1 MKFEE
6 LNNRLE
12 NTLAELGRE
21 GYTEKQEKLIKLSKQ
36 GKNQLIFTSIDQE
49 LIDGLHF
56 ISFMRAP
63 EMLEGSPRVLWIT
76 PSWESAREKVKSFQQ
91 LMKRTDVTIEIADDK
106 GKIIEQ
112 RNAIFEGAEIIIGNP
127 KRMLELYNQNGI
139 HINQLSLV
147 IIDQLET
154 LCKDPLILQAIRRI
168 SESLPKCQK
177 ILLAE
182 GTHNRLEAFCEDIC
196 TFYETSEL

>member
-177 ILLAE
+177 ILLSE

>member
-6 LNNRLE
+6 LNSRLE
-12 NTLAELGRE
+12 NVLAELGIE
-21 GYTEKQEKLIKLSKQ
+21 GYTEKQQKLIKLSKQ
-36 GKNQLIFTSIDQE
+36 GKNQLIFTGIDQE
-49 LIDGLHF
+49 LIDGLHYL
-56 ISFMRAP
+56 SFMRAP

-76 PSWESAREKVKSFQQ
+76 PSWESAREKVKSFQR
-91 LMKRTDVTIEIADDK
+91 LMKRADVTIEIADDK

-112 RNAIFEGAEIIIGNP
+112 RNAIFEGSEILIGNP
-127 KRMLELYNQNGI
+127 KRLLELYNQNGI

-147 IIDQLET
+147 IIDQAET

-177 ILLAE
+177 LIFSE
-182 GTHNRLEAFCEDIC
+182 GTHTRLEGFCEDIC

>member
-12 NTLAELGRE
+12 NTLVESGRE

-36 GKNQLIFTSIDQE
+36 GKNQLIFTTMDPE

-63 EMLEGSPRVLWIT
+63 EMLEGSPRVLWFT
-76 PSWESAREKVKSFQQ
+76 PSWESAREKVKSFHQ

-127 KRMLELYNQNGI
+127 KRLLELYNQNGI
-139 HINQLSLV
+139 HVNQLSLV
-147 IIDQLET
+147 IIDQAET
-154 LCKDPLILQAIRRI
+154 LCKDPLILQSIRRI

-177 ILLAE
+177 IIFSQ
-182 GTHNRLEAFCEDIC
+182 GTHSRLEGFCEDIC

>member
-12 NTLAELGRE
+12 NTLVESGLE
-21 GYTEKQEKLIKLSKQ
+21 GYTERQEKLIKLSKQ
-36 GKNQLIFTSIDQE
+36 GKNQLIFTQLDQE
-49 LIDGLHF
+49 VIDGLHF

-76 PSWESAREKVKSFQQ
+76 PSWEKAREKVQSFKR

-112 RNAIFEGAEIIIGNP
+112 RNAVFEGAEIIIGNP
-127 KRMLELYNQNGI
+127 KRLLELYNQNGF

-147 IIDQLET
+147 IIDQAEK
-154 LCKDPLILQAIRRI
+154 LCTNPIVLQSIRRI
-168 SESLPKCQK
+168 AESLPKCQK
-177 ILLAE
+177 LIFTE
-182 GTHNRLEAFCEDIC
+182 GTHERLEPFCEDIC

>member
-12 NTLAELGRE
+12 NTLTESGRE

-63 EMLEGSPRVLWIT
+63 EMLEGSPRVLWFT
-76 PSWESAREKVKSFQQ
+76 PSWESAREKVKSFHH

-127 KRMLELYNQNGI
+127 KRLLELYNQNGI
-139 HINQLSLV
+139 HLNQLSLV
-147 IIDQLET
+147 IIDQAET
-154 LCKDPLILQAIRRI
+154 LCKDPLILQAVRRI

-177 ILLAE
+177 LIFSE
-182 GTHNRLEAFCEDIC
+182 GTHNRLESFCEDIC

>member
-12 NTLAELGRE
+12 NTLAESGRE

-36 GKNQLIFTSIDQE
+36 GKNQLIFTSIDQD
-49 LIDGLHF
+49 LIEGLHF

-63 EMLEGSPRVLWIT
+63 EMLEGSPRVLWFT
-76 PSWESAREKVKSFQQ
+76 PSWESAREKVKSFHQW
-91 LMKRTDVTIEIADDK
+91 MKRTDVTIEIADDK

-147 IIDQLET
+147 IIDQVET

-177 ILLAE
+177 ILISE
-182 GTHNRLEAFCEDIC
+182 GTHPRLEAFCEDIC

>member
-6 LNNRLE
+6 LNKRLE
-12 NTLAELGRE
+12 NVLAEINLE
-21 GYTEKQEKLIKLSKQ
+21 GYSPRQEKLIKLSKQ
-36 GKNQLIFTSIDQE
+36 GKNHLIRTTLDEE
-49 LIDGLHF
+49 LIDALHF
-56 ISFMRAP
+56 IAFMRAP

-76 PSWESAREKVKSFQQ
+76 PGWESAREKMKRFHH

-106 GKIIEQ
+106 GKMIEQ

-127 KRMLELYNQNGI
+127 KRLLDLYNQNGF
-139 HINQLSLV
+139 HVNQLSLV
-147 IIDQLET
+147 IIDDADI
-154 LCKDPLILQAIRRI
+154 LCKDPMILQSIRRI

-177 ILLAE
+177 LIFAG
-182 GTHNRLEAFCEDIC
+182 GTHSRLTGFCEDIC

>member
-12 NTLAELGRE
+12 NTLTEQGSD

-36 GKNQLIFTSIDQE
+36 GKNQLVFTSIDQE

-63 EMLEGSPRVLWIT
+63 EMLEGSPRVLWFT
-76 PSWESAREKVKSFQQ
+76 PSWESAREKVKSFHH

-127 KRMLELYNQNGI
+127 KRLLELYNQNGI

-147 IIDQLET
+147 IIDHAET

-177 ILLAE
+177 MIFSE
-182 GTHNRLEAFCEDIC
+182 GTHTRLEAFCEDIC